1 MSKELKCKD
10 IDFTESLDKAKMY
23 VRAYVKE
30 QTAAM
35 HSAPLKSQK
44 VYFAGVQHKIETFYD
59 IDRKMTAHL
68 KHINTICVAIHK
80 SIVWDFDKEEE
91 QPTLTGGLVE

>member
-35 HSAPLKSQK
+35 HNAPLKSQK

-80 SIVWDFDKEEE
+80 SIVWDFNKEEK
-91 QPTLTGGLVE
+91 PTLTGGLVE

>member
-1 MSKELKCKD
+1 MSKELKCED
-10 IDFTESLDKAKMY
+10 IDYTESIEKAKLYLRVYLRKM
-23 VRAYVKE
+23 
-30 QTAAM
+30 TAAIEA
-35 HSAPLKSQK
+35 APYKSQK

-80 SIVWDFDKEEE
+80 SIVWDFDKEEK
-91 QPTLTGGLVE
+91 PTFTGGLVE